1 MSLSLLCS
9 VASWYGRVVRTD
21 APVLTLAISSRNS
34 SNYLPLAARLV
45 WVRSTAAS
53 RRTNGRYPHSDFSG
67 KIYGFF
73 VAS

>member
-1 MSLSLLCS
+1 MSLSSFCS
-9 VASWYGRVVRTD
+9 VTSLYGRVVRMD

-34 SNYLPLAARLV
+34 SNYLPLVARLV
-45 WVRSTAAS
+45 RVRSTAAS

-67 KIYGFF
+67 KVYGFF